1 MIELHFNTVH
11 GFNDHHKV
19 ETQHP
24 LVSVPH

>member
-11 GFNDHHKV
+11 GFNDHHKM

>member
-11 GFNDHHKV
+11 GFNDHHKM
-19 ETQHP
+19 ETLHP

>member
-1 MIELHFNTVH
+1 MIELHLNTVH